1 MGFAEKFEE
10 IRKDRMGVVNSS
22 VYPGIKSLVSE
33 IYPDEAHFIYELLQ
47 NAEDAGATE
56 VFFEVNDRMLIFR
69 HNGTKQFDARDV
81 DNITNIGQSGKTDNY
96 VQAGKFGI
104 GFKSVYAFTETPHIY
119 CDTINF
125 KIEKLLLPTEIEQL
139 KDRRSGWTEFHF
151 PFDSPKISAD
161 EARQKIKQGLLEIEN
176 TTLLFLNNIMTIN
189 YTLEDGTA
197 HRVQKAV
204 KGNMVIAG
212 VYSENKQCSRSIWKR
227 FTRQTLLHG
236 KKISVD
242 LAFPMEVGNDSN
254 TFRFIPGQDKV
265 CITFLA
271 KNEKSNLKFFVNAP
285 FGCTP
290 ARDTVNK
297 EDKDNLTLMDELA
310 ELAKETL
317 ETLKQEN
324 MLTDDFFDILP
335 IEDDEIPQFYE
346 PLVNAFR
353 DAFDKKSYLP
363 TMNDGYVTIGNGIM
377 SSRNVID
384 KVFYIKDVRTLY
396 GNNNL
401 QFVKNRPVNSRGYK
415 FLKMLNIEELTPDNV
430 LIQMTKCDEDELL
443 NWISKLDDKQLS
455 EVYSYLLKGIIE
467 LKRLRDKYRDYADY
481 YCEFYANNSL
491 YKENYQNAVSW
502 HKYQAQLDSIQA
514 LCIVKDSKGEFYRAK
529 DIRILIQK
537 IDIPDDYKIVAKSLI
552 LKEESLEFLKELGA
566 KEFTEKEL
574 DQYLYSQET
583 RDFISTI
590 KSLDSKD
597 DPIDVARMILKFLK
611 THKVNEVDFSSLRY
625 VWAREKTGNEKISSP
640 TECYLD
646 LPFGEETGFRF
657 AESIHNKKSLS
668 TEYLRLN
675 SDEFNEWIDFLKNRG
690 IYYKVHVERKTCLTF
705 YQTGYHYDYEV
716 PYLDRYIKLEN
727 KSLNHHIWK
736 CLLAEDGWK
745 YYYSFEKRKLNKF
758 HSEHTEDSSVLK
770 VLKQSVW
777 ILDNSGKLRLPA
789 NISESNIAKDWE
801 VNEDN
806 GFLAAIDFGAEK
818 KRHDEVEKKKQE
830 SIRLQQV
837 KEREA
842 AVTLGFKS
850 AEEVI
855 AAKENAQMV
864 TELEAMGVDIREI
877 YNSKKKERI
886 AKKSSP
892 FDQLGDLKE
901 NEFRA
906 NEVYNDGDVFA
917 IRNPERRTS
926 KIKSEIAEEKEP
938 SKKTIIVKKTS
949 INQQEKLFV
958 ETEYSGRCQIC
969 NKVIYKKDGSRYS
982 EATNLLDTGHLEE
995 KYLAGLSTG
1004 WNTLCLC
1011 PNCAAEYKYGAVS
1024 MHDFKNQVKS
1034 SEISGSDAD
1043 FFEFNIEMQG
1053 ENRVLHYTPRHLLS
1067 LKSALEYFEENN
1079 ENA

>member
-1 MGFAEKFEE
+1 MGFAEKFKE

-47 NAEDAGATE
+47 NAEDTGATE
-56 VFFEVNDRMLIFR
+56 VFFEVNKRMLIFR
-69 HNGTKQFDARDV
+69 HNGTKQFDAKDV
-81 DNITNIGQSGKTDNY
+81 DDITNIGNSGKKDNY

-139 KDRRSGWTEFHF
+139 KDRKSGWTEFHF

-176 TTLLFLNNIMTIN
+176 TTLLFLNNITTIN
-189 YTLEDGTA
+189 YTLEDRTK
-197 HRVQKAV
+197 HKIKKDV
-204 KGNMVIAG
+204 KGNMVAVG
-212 VYSENKQCSRSIWKR
+212 AYSGNKQRSKSIWKR
-227 FTRQTLLHG
+227 FTRQTLLNG

-242 LAFPMEVGNDSN
+242 LAFSMESVNDSD
-254 TFRFIPGQDKV
+254 TLRFIPGQDKV

-297 EDKDNLTLMDELA
+297 EDKDNFILMDELT
-310 ELAKETL
+310 ELAKDTL
-317 ETLKQEN
+317 ETLKEEN
-324 MLTDDFFDILP
+324 MLTDDFFDLLP
-335 IEDDEIPQFYE
+335 IEDDEIPQFYR

-353 DAFDKKSYLP
+353 DAFEKKSYLP
-363 TMNDGYVTIGNGIM
+363 TMNDDYVTIVNGIM

-384 KVFYIKDVRTLY
+384 KVFSIKDVRTLY
-396 GNNNL
+396 GNSDL

-415 FLKMLNIEELTPDNV
+415 FLKMLNIAELTPDNV
-430 LIQMTKCDEDELL
+430 LIQMTKCDKDELV
-443 NWISKLDDKQLS
+443 NWISRLDDKQLS

-467 LKRLRDKYRDYADY
+467 LKRLRDKYRAYADY
-481 YCEFYANNSL
+481 YREFYANNSL

-502 HKYQAQLDSIQA
+502 HKYQTQLDSVQA
-514 LCIVKDSKGEFYRAK
+514 LCIVKDSKGAFYKAK
-529 DIRILIQK
+529 NVKILIQK
-537 IDIPDDYKIVAKSLI
+537 IDIPDEYKTVARSLI
-552 LKEESLEFLKELGA
+552 TKEESLKFLKELGV
-566 KEFTEKEL
+566 KEFTEREL
-574 DQYLYSQET
+574 RQYIYSQET
-583 RDFISTI
+583 RDFVNTI
-590 KSLDSKD
+590 KSLNSKD
-597 DPIDVARMILKFLK
+597 NPIDIARMILRFLK
-611 THKVNEVDFSSLRY
+611 THKINEVNFSSLRY
-625 VWAREKTGNEKISSP
+625 VWAIEKTGNEKISSP

-657 AESIHNKKSLS
+657 AESIHDKKRLS

-675 SDEFNEWIDFLKNRG
+675 ADELNEWIGFLKNMG
-690 IYYKVHVERKTCLTF
+690 IYYRIRVEQKSYYTG
-705 YQTGYHYDYEV
+705 YVTGYHDNFDV
-716 PYLDRYIKLEN
+716 PYLDKYIALGN
-727 KSLNHHIWK
+727 KTLNHYIWK
-736 CLLAEDGWK
+736 CLIAKDGWT
-745 YYYSFEKRKLNKF
+745 YVYAFERRKVNKNHKV
-758 HSEHTEDSSVLK
+758 HSEESLVLK
-770 VLKQSVW
+770 ILKQSAW
-777 ILDNSGKLRLPA
+777 ILDNSGKLRFPA

-830 SIRLQQV
+830 SMRLQQV

-855 AAKENAQMV
+855 AAKENVQMV
-864 TELEAMGVDIREI
+864 AELEAMGVDIREI

-892 FDQLGDLKE
+892 FDQLADLEE

-938 SKKTIIVKKTS
+938 SKKTITVKKTS

-969 NKVIYKKDGSRYS
+969 NKVIYKKDGTRYF
-982 EATNLLDTGHLEE
+982 EAINLLDTGHLEE
-995 KYLAGLSTG
+995 EYLSGLSTG

-1024 MHDFKNQVKS
+1024 MHDFKKQVKLIK
-1034 SEISGSDAD
+1034 ISKSDDD

-1079 ENA
+1079 ENT